1 MLWRHSIAREAT
13 FRLLISLGLL
23 VALIAAG
30 SLGIYRAALHK
41 AATERSENLVSFYT
55 NRLEQIERDW
65 DIQSRDFKVRIEYTR
80 ALEDMDSAVA
90 KLQAFITIQGTDRR
104 FHYLII
110 QTKDGQ
116 KLFDFGKDLSL
127 PAIPDSPDVAHGHY
141 EDEQTHALFRVI
153 EQPIWLGEERG
164 MGRFAMF
171 FRIDNSLLQQMGA
184 PDLTLSTLHG
194 GVALA
199 SSGGEAALE
208 RLRRNEGGAAADL
221 DVRDLLW
228 HDDQVTPIVLRIE
241 APIVTL
247 FSPGELVVGMSAIPL
262 IDGLV
267 LWFTLGLWL
276 LRQTRRVTELG
287 GAVAEYA
294 AVQHVTPIMAA
305 TLDRARRGQKDEI
318 TEVADAVEAMVSAI
332 DEREQAQAAVQRDL
346 QDSELRLRQL
356 FNSGSDAIFV
366 AELLPNGRPG
376 TLIEVNDIAC
386 ERLGY
391 TREEL
396 LRMSPDDI
404 DDPEHGSANDPEFL
418 RTLQE
423 NWQATIERVHRAK
436 DGRRIPV
443 EINAHL
449 FTLGGKDAILGVAR
463 DISDRK
469 RAEAEYRTILETTHD
484 AFWVVS
490 IQDGSFVDINP
501 AACSMLGYTREE
513 MLKMRIPDVE
523 AMERPDEI
531 RDHIAAVIAGEMD
544 RFESR
549 HRHRDG
555 HVIDVE
561 VSAKFLNAH
570 GGVIVAFIRDVT
582 ARKQADAALR
592 AAKAEAEHANSAKSE
607 FLANM
612 SHEIRTPMN
621 AIIGLSDLSLG
632 LSGISPKLR
641 DYLTKIHT
649 SSKALLAIIN
659 DILDYSKVEAG
670 RLDLEAAEFRIEDLL
685 QNVADLFSLRADQKG
700 LELLMD
706 MSPGVPP
713 VLIGDALRLGQVMNN
728 LVGNAVKFTEAGEV
742 HAKVTLLDQQGSLVT
757 LQFSVRDTGIGMTPE
772 QIDHLF
778 QPFTQADG
786 TITRRYGGTGL
797 GLVISKRLVER
808 MGGDL
813 VVDSVP
819 GKGSCF
825 GFTLTLPMAHDAR
838 IERSPA
844 DLRGMRVLVV
854 DDVDTSRLVLC
865 EMLHSWGFDVT
876 EATDG
881 HHALELLNQAAA
893 RPERA
898 FEMILTDW
906 KMPEMDGIT
915 LARKVSDEVV
925 KQMLPKMPVI
935 IMVTAFGKDQLLAAA
950 RGVELDGVLTKPVT
964 SSGLFDAIMQ
974 IQGGQQY
981 LDAPQKSRD
990 LFEQAAPIRGASVLL
1005 VEDNDIN
1012 QTVAQDLLERMGF
1025 QVVVA
1030 GDGEQALALLEREVI
1045 DVVLMDLQ
1053 MPVMDGFE
1061 ATRRI
1066 RAQARFIKLPV
1077 IAMTA
1082 AALLRDREACLAV
1095 GMNDHVAKPI
1105 VPQDL
1110 LSVLLKWVKVA
1121 PARKSAAATHCT
1133 RSFSTADEGGMPSSL
1148 PGFDLDNAMTLM
1160 GGDQALFKRVA
1171 LRFVE
1176 QFDGAAGR
1184 LAQQI
1189 EAGRLVEARAVTHQI
1204 KGAAGNLG
1212 AKTLCRAADVLETAL
1227 DDAVD
1232 GKVGAGETVLDAL
1245 TRLCQALT
1253 EVADSVSGLATAHSA
1268 SAGAAEFEC
1277 DQCDWRR
1284 ASELFA
1290 QVRGLV
1296 DHYDFVPHELLVDL
1310 RDCLRCRPL
1319 RTQVDILMR
1328 HVEHT
1333 EYDKAK
1339 HLLDTLSCREGHD
1352 LGTDAKT

>member
-1 MLWRHSIAREAT
+1 MKRLNSITRQAT
-13 FRLLISLGLL
+13 FRLLVSLGLL
-23 VALIAAG
+23 VGLIAI
-30 SLGIYRAALHK
+30 SSIGIYRVALNK
-41 AATERSENLVSFYT
+41 AAVERSENLATFYA
-55 NRLEQIERDW
+55 NRIEQVDRDW
-65 DIQSRDFKVRIEYTR
+65 EIQSRDFKVRIEYTR
-80 ALEDMDSAVA
+80 ALENMRTAGDN
-90 KLQAFITIQGTDRR
+90 LQAFMTIQGSDRR
-104 FHYLII
+104 FQYLLI
-110 QTKDGQ
+110 QTKDGE

-127 PAIPDSPDVAHGHY
+127 PAIPDSPDFASGHY
-141 EDEQTHALFRVI
+141 EDVASHALYRVF
-153 EQPIWLGEERG
+153 EHPIWLGEKRG

-171 FRIDNSLLQQMGA
+171 FRIDNGLLQQIGA
-184 PDLTLSTLHG
+184 PGLTLSALHG
-194 GVALA
+194 SAPIA
-199 SSGGEAALE
+199 SSGGAQALE
-208 RLRRNEGGAAADL
+208 RLRRHTTDAEMGL
-221 DVRDLLW
+221 EVRDLIW
-228 HDDQVTPIVLRIE
+228 QDDQLTPLVLRIE
-241 APIVTL
+241 APVVALFTTAELTL
-247 FSPGELVVGMSAIPL
+247 GMSVIPIL
-262 IDGLV
+262 DGLV
-267 LWFTLGLWL
+267 LWLTLGVWL
-276 LRQTRRVTELG
+276 RRQTRRVAELG
-287 GAVAEYA
+287 TAVREYDGERRE
-294 AVQHVTPIMAA
+294 TPELRRAL
-305 TLDRARRGQKDEI
+305 TLAKQGPADEI
-318 TEVADAVEAMVSAI
+318 ADVADAVNALVKDIAQEEQ
-332 DEREQAQAAVQRDL
+332 EREIAL
-346 QDSELRLRQL
+346 LRLRV
-356 FNSGSDAIFV
+356 S
-366 AELLPNGRPG
+366 
-376 TLIEVNDIAC
+376 
-386 ERLGY
+386 
-391 TREEL
+391 
-396 LRMSPDDI
+396 
-404 DDPEHGSANDPEFL
+404 
-418 RTLQE
+418 
-423 NWQATIERVHRAK
+423 
-436 DGRRIPV
+436 
-443 EINAHL
+443 
-449 FTLGGKDAILGVAR
+449 
-463 DISDRK
+463 
-469 RAEAEYRTILETTHD
+469 EAEYRSILQTTAD
-484 AFWVVS
+484 GFWMVS
-490 IQDGSFVDINP
+490 GQDGRFLDVNP
-501 AACSMLGYTREE
+501 AYCAMSGYVRDELLG
-513 MLKMRIPDVE
+513 MSVPDVE
-523 AMERPDEI
+523 AMESQEETQR
-531 RDHIAAVIAGEMD
+531 HIAEVIAGH
-544 RFESR
+544 RQHFESR
-549 HRHRDG
+549 HRRKDG
-555 HVIDVE
+555 SLFDVE
-561 VSAKFLNAH
+561 ISTQFIDAR
-570 GGVIVAFIRDVT
+570 GGVLIVFIRDIT
-582 ARKQADAALR
+582 QRKQTEQALLE
-592 AAKAEAEHANSAKSE
+592 AKELAEHANLAKSE

-670 RLDLEAAEFRIEDLL
+670 RLDLESASFRIEDLL

-706 MSPGVPP
+706 LSPGVPP

-728 LVGNAVKFTEAGEV
+728 LVGNAVKFTETGEV
-742 HAKVTLLDQQGSLVT
+742 HAKVALLDQQGSLVT

-813 VVDSVP
+813 VVDSLP

-825 GFTLTLPMAHDAR
+825 GFTLTLPMSHDAR

-876 EATDG
+876 EATNG
-881 HHALELLNQAAA
+881 YHAIELIHQAAVK
-893 RPERA
+893 PERA

-915 LARKVSDEVV
+915 LALRIGDQVANKLL
-925 KQMLPKMPVI
+925 QKMPVI
-935 IMVTAFGKDQLLAAA
+935 IMATAFGKDQLLSAA
-950 RGVELDGVLTKPVT
+950 RGVELDGVLTKPIT

-981 LDAPQKSRD
+981 QDVPQKGRD

-1025 QVVVA
+1025 QVIIA
-1030 GDGEQALALLEREVI
+1030 GDGEQALEMLEREVF

-1066 RAQARFIKLPV
+1066 RAQTRFTNLPV

-1082 AALLRDREACLAV
+1082 AALVRDREACLAV

-1105 VPQDL
+1105 VPQEL
-1110 LSVLLKWVKVA
+1110 LNVLLKWVKPTHA
-1121 PARKSAAATHCT
+1121 HKTATTTHCT
-1133 RSFSTADEGGMPSSL
+1133 RSFTTADEGGMPLSL

-1160 GGDQALFKRVA
+1160 SGDHALFKRVA

-1176 QFDGAAGR
+1176 QFDGAAGH

-1189 EAGRLVEARAVTHQI
+1189 EAGQLVEARAATHQI

-1212 AKTLCRAADVLETAL
+1212 AKTLHRAADVLEAAL
-1227 DDAVD
+1227 DEAVA
-1232 GKVGAGETVLDAL
+1232 GKVGAGETALDAL
-1245 TRLCQALT
+1245 TGLCQALT
-1253 EVADSVSGLATAHSA
+1253 EVVGSVGTLATAHSV
-1268 SAGAAEFEC
+1268 SAEAAEFEC
-1277 DQCDWRR
+1277 DQCNWRR
-1284 ASELFA
+1284 ASELFG
-1290 QVRGLV
+1290 QVRGLL
-1296 DHYDFVPHELLVDL
+1296 DQYDFVPHELLVDL

-1328 HVEHT
+1328 HVERT

-1352 LGTDAKT
+1352 LGTKSNP

>member
-1 MLWRHSIAREAT
+1 VQRLNSITRQAT

-23 VALIAAG
+23 VGVIAI
-30 SLGIYRAALHK
+30 SSIGIYRATLNK
-41 AATERSENLVSFYT
+41 ASAERSESLVTFYA
-55 NRLEQIERDW
+55 NRIEQIDRDW
-65 DIQSRDFKVRIEYTR
+65 EIQSRDFKVRIEYTR
-80 ALEDMDSAVA
+80 ALEDLRTAVTN
-90 KLQAFITIQGTDRR
+90 LQAFMTIQGTDRR
-104 FHYLII
+104 FQYLLI
-110 QTKDGQ
+110 QTKDGE

-127 PAIPDSPDVAHGHY
+127 PAIPDSHDIAFGHY
-141 EDEQTHALFRVI
+141 EDAESHALYRVF
-153 EQPIWLGEERG
+153 EHPIWLGEKLG
-164 MGRFAMF
+164 TGRFAMF
-171 FRIDNSLLQQMGA
+171 FRIDNGLLQQIGA
-184 PDLTLSTLHG
+184 PGLTLSALHA
-194 GVALA
+194 GVPIA
-199 SSGGEAALE
+199 SSGGAQALE
-208 RLRRNEGGAAADL
+208 RLRLNMNQEEMGQE
-221 DVRDLLW
+221 VRDLMW
-228 HDDQVTPIVLRIE
+228 QDDKQTPLVLRIE
-241 APIVTL
+241 APVVAL
-247 FSPGELVVGMSAIPL
+247 FSTMELTLGMSAIPI

-267 LWFTLGLWL
+267 LWLTLGVWL
-276 LRQTRRVTELG
+276 RRQTRRVAELG
-287 GAVAEYA
+287 VAVREYDQ
-294 AVQHVTPIMAA
+294 VRQETPRFDQAL
-305 TLDRARRGQKDEI
+305 TLARQGPADEI
-318 TEVADAVEAMVSAI
+318 TDVADAVNILVKDIAQEAQ
-332 DEREQAQAAVQRDL
+332 ERE
-346 QDSELRLRQL
+346 
-356 FNSGSDAIFV
+356 
-366 AELLPNGRPG
+366 
-376 TLIEVNDIAC
+376 IA
-386 ERLGY
+386 
-391 TREEL
+391 L
-396 LRMSPDDI
+396 LRV
-404 DDPEHGSANDPEFL
+404 
-418 RTLQE
+418 
-423 NWQATIERVHRAK
+423 RV
-436 DGRRIPV
+436 
-443 EINAHL
+443 
-449 FTLGGKDAILGVAR
+449 
-463 DISDRK
+463 S
-469 RAEAEYRTILETTHD
+469 EAEYRSILQTTAD
-484 AFWVVS
+484 GFWMVS
-490 IQDGSFVDINP
+490 GKDGRFLDVNP
-501 AACSMLGYTREE
+501 AYCEMSGYTRGELLG
-513 MLKMRIPDVE
+513 MSVPDVE
-523 AMERPDEI
+523 AMEAPEETQR
-531 RDHIAAVIAGEMD
+531 HIEEVIAGHRQ

-549 HRHRDG
+549 HRRKDDSLF
-555 HVIDVE
+555 DVE
-561 VSAKFLNAH
+561 ISTQFIDAR
-570 GGVIVAFIRDVT
+570 GGVLIVFIRDIT
-582 ARKQADAALR
+582 QRKQTEQALLE
-592 AAKAEAEHANSAKSE
+592 AKGAAEHANSAKSE

-670 RLDLEAAEFRIEDLL
+670 RLELETAEFRIEELL

-706 MSPGVPP
+706 LSPGVPP

-728 LVGNAVKFTEAGEV
+728 LVGNAVKFTETGEV
-742 HAKVTLLDQQGSLVT
+742 HAKVALLDQQGSQVT

-772 QIDHLF
+772 QLDHLF

-786 TITRRYGGTGL
+786 TISRRYGGTGL

-808 MGGDL
+808 MGGEL
-813 VVDSVP
+813 VVDSLP

-881 HHALELLNQAAA
+881 YHAIELLNLAAI
-893 RPERA
+893 RPEHA
-898 FEMILTDW
+898 FEMVLTDW
-906 KMPEMDGIT
+906 KMPEMNGIA
-915 LARKVSDEVV
+915 LARKIGDQVANQV
-925 KQMLPKMPVI
+925 LPKMPVI

-974 IQGGQQY
+974 IQGGRQY
-981 LDAPQKSRD
+981 REAPQQSRD
-990 LFEQAAPIRGASVLL
+990 LFGQAAPIRGARVLL

-1025 QVVVA
+1025 QVIIA
-1030 GDGEQALALLEREVI
+1030 GDGEQALARLEHEVF

-1066 RAQARFIKLPV
+1066 RAQARFTKLPV

-1082 AALLRDREACLAV
+1082 AALVRDREACLAV

-1110 LSVLLKWVKVA
+1110 LNVLLKWVKVEH
-1121 PARKSAAATHCT
+1121 PHKSSAAATHCT
-1133 RSFSTADEGGMPSSL
+1133 RSFSSADESGLPLVL
-1148 PGFDLDNAMTLM
+1148 PGFDLDNVMTLM
-1160 GGDQALFKRVA
+1160 GGDPALFKRVA

-1176 QFDGAAGR
+1176 QFDGAAGH

-1189 EAGRLVEARAVTHQI
+1189 EAGQLVEARAMTHQI

-1227 DDAVD
+1227 DEVIA
-1232 GKVGAGETVLDAL
+1232 GKVGDGDTAMDVL
-1245 TRLCQALT
+1245 TSLCQALT
-1253 EVADSVSGLATAHSA
+1253 EVVDSVATLATAHSA
-1268 SAGAAEFEC
+1268 SAEAAEFEC
-1277 DQCDWRR
+1277 DQCNWRR

-1328 HVEHT
+1328 HVERT

-1339 HLLDTLSCREGHD
+1339 HLLNNLSCREGHD
-1352 LGTDAKT
+1352 LGTGSNT

>member
-1 MLWRHSIAREAT
+1 MQRLNSITRQAT
-13 FRLLISLGLL
+13 LRLLVSLGLL
-23 VALIAAG
+23 VGLIAVS
-30 SLGIYRAALHK
+30 SLGIYRAALNK
-41 AATERSENLVSFYT
+41 AATERSENLATFYT
-55 NRLEQIERDW
+55 NRIEQIDRDW
-65 DIQSRDFKVRIEYTR
+65 EIQSRDFKVRIEYTR
-80 ALEDMDSAVA
+80 ALEDMQTAVA
-90 KLQAFITIQGTDRR
+90 KLQAFMTIQGTDRR
-104 FHYLII
+104 FQYLLI

-116 KLFDFGKDLSL
+116 KLFDFGKDISL
-127 PAIPDSPDVAHGHY
+127 PAIPNSPDTAYGHY
-141 EDEQTHALFRVI
+141 EDTASHALYRVF
-153 EQPIWLGEERG
+153 EHPIWLGEKLG
-164 MGRFAMF
+164 TGRFAMF
-171 FRIDNSLLQQMGA
+171 FRIDNGLLQQIGA
-184 PDLTLSTLHG
+184 PGLTLSVLHG
-194 GVALA
+194 GVPIA
-199 SSGGEAALE
+199 SSGGAQVLE
-208 RLRRNEGGAAADL
+208 RMRSNSAAEQMGREVCDL
-221 DVRDLLW
+221 IW
-228 HDDQVTPIVLRIE
+228 QDDQLTPMVLRVE
-241 APIVTL
+241 SPVVPL
-247 FSPGELVVGMSAIPL
+247 FSTAELTIGMSVIPIL
-262 IDGLV
+262 DGLV
-267 LWFTLGLWL
+267 LWLTLGVWL
-276 LRQTRRVTELG
+276 RRQTRRVAELG
-287 GAVAEYA
+287 SAVREYDRERRE
-294 AVQHVTPIMAA
+294 TPELGRAL
-305 TLDRARRGQKDEI
+305 TLAKQGPADEI
-318 TEVADAVEAMVSAI
+318 ADVADALRVLIKDIAQEAQ
-332 DEREQAQAAVQRDL
+332 EREIA
-346 QDSELRLRQL
+346 
-356 FNSGSDAIFV
+356 
-366 AELLPNGRPG
+366 LLK
-376 TLIEVNDIAC
+376 VKV
-386 ERLGY
+386 
-391 TREEL
+391 
-396 LRMSPDDI
+396 S
-404 DDPEHGSANDPEFL
+404 
-418 RTLQE
+418 
-423 NWQATIERVHRAK
+423 
-436 DGRRIPV
+436 
-443 EINAHL
+443 
-449 FTLGGKDAILGVAR
+449 
-463 DISDRK
+463 
-469 RAEAEYRTILETTHD
+469 EAEYRSILVTTAD
-484 AFWVVS
+484 GFWMVS
-490 IQDGSFVDINP
+490 GDEGHFLDVNP
-501 AACSMLGYTREE
+501 AYCAMSGYTRDELLG
-513 MLKMRIPDVE
+513 MSIADVE
-523 AMERPDEI
+523 AMENREETQQ
-531 RDHIAAVIAGEMD
+531 HIAEVVAGKRQ

-549 HRHRDG
+549 HRRKDG
-555 HVIDVE
+555 SLFDVE
-561 VSAKFLNAH
+561 ISTQFLDAR
-570 GGVIVAFIRDVT
+570 GGVLIVFIRDIT
-582 ARKQADAALR
+582 QRKQTEQALLE
-592 AAKAEAEHANSAKSE
+592 AKGVAEHANSAKSE

-632 LSGISPKLR
+632 LSGVSPKLR

-670 RLDLEAAEFRIEDLL
+670 RLELETAEFRIEELL

-728 LVGNAVKFTEAGEV
+728 LVGNAVKFTESGEV
-742 HAKVTLLDQQGSLVT
+742 HAKVALLDQQGSLVT
-757 LQFSVRDTGIGMTPE
+757 LQFSVRDTGIGMAPE
-772 QIDHLF
+772 QLDHLF

-786 TITRRYGGTGL
+786 SITRRYGGTGL

-825 GFTLTLPMAHDAR
+825 GFTLTLPMAHSAH

-854 DDVDTSRLVLC
+854 DDVDTSRMVLC

-881 HHALELLNQAAA
+881 HHAIELLNQAAV

-915 LARKVSDEVV
+915 LARKIGDEVANQV
-925 KQMLPKMPVI
+925 LPKMPVI

-981 LDAPQKSRD
+981 QDAPQKSRD

-1012 QTVAQDLLERMGF
+1012 QTVAQDLLERMGL
-1025 QVVVA
+1025 QVIVA
-1030 GDGEQALALLEREVI
+1030 GDGEQALARLEQEVF
-1045 DVVLMDLQ
+1045 DAVLMDLQ

-1061 ATRRI
+1061 ATRLI
-1066 RAQARFIKLPV
+1066 RAQTRFTKLPV

-1082 AALLRDREACLAV
+1082 AALVRDREACLAV

-1110 LSVLLKWVKVA
+1110 LSALLKWVKVDQ
-1121 PARKSAAATHCT
+1121 PQQARKTTLATHCT
-1133 RSFSTADEGGMPSSL
+1133 RSFSSADEGSMPLTL

-1160 GGDQALFKRVA
+1160 GGDHALFKRVA

-1176 QFDGAAGR
+1176 QFEGAAGR

-1189 EAGRLVEARAVTHQI
+1189 EAGQLVEARAATHQI

-1212 AKTLCRAADVLETAL
+1212 AKTLYRAADVLEAAL
-1227 DDAVD
+1227 DEAVA
-1232 GKVGAGETVLDAL
+1232 GKIGAGETAMDAL
-1245 TRLCQALT
+1245 TSFCQALT
-1253 EVADSVSGLATAHSA
+1253 EVVDSVASLATAHSA
-1268 SAGAAEFEC
+1268 SAEAAEFEC
-1277 DQCDWRR
+1277 DQCNWRR

-1328 HVEHT
+1328 HVERT

-1352 LGTDAKT
+1352 LGTKAKT